1 MYLGK
6 IVEMADA
13 ADIYNNGQHPYTQA
27 LLSSIPMPDPHYI
40 RKRITLK
47 GEVPSV
53 ENPPFGCRFNTR
65 CAHVQT
71 ICFEKEPELLKNAED
86 PNHLTACHFFF

>member
-6 IVEMADA
+6 VVEMADA
-13 ADIYNNGQHPYTQA
+13 DDIYNNGLHPYTNA
-27 LLSSIPMPDPHYI
+27 LISSIPMPDPED
-40 RKRITLK
+40 RRDRIILK

-53 ENPPFGCRFNTR
+53 ENPPAGCRFNTR
-65 CAHVQT
+65 CEHVQD
-71 ICFEKEPELLKNAED
+71 ICYKKEPKLLKNTKD